1 MAEEY
6 MKQCNAIWVVAPITR
21 AVDDKSAQKL
31 MSTTF
36 QRQMQLDGQY
46 GNLTMIC
53 SKADDISVTEMT
65 RNIQADQQYRRKLAD
80 IDAEITGSKE
90 LLEQKREALNTKE
103 KCLKECESIQ
113 KMNAKRIAE
122 LASALGTSK
131 GEEVLV
137 SPGKRPLDHPTLPKP
152 KRRLGEVSETE
163 DADSDDSD
171 DEDSDSDP
179 EKSDPNP
186 AGGVCMSKADV
197 MMQIDDLNKQ
207 NKTQKEIKRA
217 LKREQKS
224 LNKEV
229 KALEKAHEA
238 MLKDKKRGLCIQFR
252 NNYLRKAVK
261 TKFKQS
267 LKELEQDDFVG
278 DDNDDVDLVQSVNN
292 HDTLARDLPVFCVS
306 ARAYMKL
313 TGKFSE
319 DEAVR
324 GFETVWDTD
333 IPDLQQH
340 ALAIADEF
348 RSAVCRRILEQFLHI
363 MRTLEFQLLM
373 EEKPLELEKELRDRE
388 LDHLTASWNKLKHGL
403 EAAEREFRECTDD
416 IQKKISDKLEYGARV
431 AKLRAEEVMT
441 DWFKKRTK
449 GGIAYMT
456 FAAACRRQ
464 GRYDKGDVDLNED
477 LVQAM
482 KKVLARRWQNVFNE
496 RIPSAIDTFART
508 TTTHLAEF
516 RAGVESRRHLQRSAK
531 TLRALTD
538 LIRSFEKGIGET
550 EIRKKFVATGQQ
562 IANRAMTPVIKEAMG
577 PTYGACL
584 QHTGKSL

>member
-21 AVDDKSAQKL
+21 AVDDKSAQSL

-36 QRQMQLDGQY
+36 QRQVQFDGEY

-65 RNIQADQQYRRKLAD
+65 RNIQADEHYRRKLAD
-80 IDAEITGSKE
+80 IDAEITESKE
-90 LLEQKREALNTKE
+90 LLKQKQAALDIKE
-103 KCLKECESIQ
+103 KGIKECESVQ
-113 KMNAKRIAE
+113 KLNAKRIAE

-131 GEEVLV
+131 GDEVLV
-137 SPGKRPLDHPTLPKP
+137 SPGKRPLDQPTLPKS
-152 KRRLGEVSETE
+152 KRRRQREDSETE
-163 DADSDDSD
+163 DSDSHDDDSDSD
-171 DEDSDSDP
+171 DEDSGLISA
-179 EKSDPNP
+179 EEI
-186 AGGVCMSKADV
+186 CMSKADV
-197 MMQIDDLNKQ
+197 KLEIDDLQEQ
-207 NKTQKEIKRA
+207 NKKQKEIKRT

-229 KALEKAHEA
+229 KAIQKAHEEK
-238 MLKDKKRGLCIQFR
+238 LKDKKRGLCIQFR

-267 LKELEQDDFVG
+267 IKELEQDRIVG
-278 DDNDDVDLVQSVNN
+278 DDKDDVDLVQNVNK
-292 HDTLARDLPVFCVS
+292 HDTLAQDLPVFCVS

-313 TGKFSE
+313 TGKLSE
-319 DEAVR
+319 DETVR
-324 GFETVWDTD
+324 GFETDWDTD
-333 IPDLQQH
+333 IPNLQQH

-363 MRTLEFQLLM
+363 MRTLVFQLLM
-373 EEKPLELEKELRDRE
+373 EEKPLELEKELRDKE
-388 LDHLTASWNKLKHGL
+388 LEHLSKSWNKLKGGL
-403 EAAEREFRECTDD
+403 EAAEQQLRGCTDET
-416 IQKKISDKLEYGARV
+416 QKSISAKLEYGATV
-431 AKLRAEEVMT
+431 AKIAAEEVMT

-464 GRYDKGDVDLNED
+464 GRYDKSDVDLNED
-477 LVQAM
+477 LVKAM
-482 KKVLARRWQNVFNE
+482 KQILARRWQKVFNE
-496 RIPSAIDTFART
+496 RIPSAIDTFAHT

-516 RAGVESRRHLQRSAK
+516 RAGVESRRHLKRSAK
-531 TLRALTD
+531 ALRALTD
-538 LIRSFEKGIGET
+538 VIRSFEKGIGET
-550 EIRKKFVATGQQ
+550 ETRKHFVATGQKM
-562 IANRAMTPVIKEAMG
+562 ANRAMTPVIAEAMG